1 MVMKKEDT
9 PRRISRRRYEEKRK
23 AERQANSG
31 NFQTM
36 IPRKE
41 YERICSFMKEHRIT
55 KVDLIYAGFAAL
67 MNDMEQAKEAT
78 K

>member
-1 MVMKKEDT
+1 MAMKKEDT

-23 AERQANSG
+23 AERQTNSG

-41 YERICSFMKEHRIT
+41 YERICSFLKEHRIT
-55 KVDLIYAGFAAL
+55 KES
-67 MNDMEQAKEAT
+67 NS
-78 K
+78 

>member
-1 MVMKKEDT
+1 
-9 PRRISRRRYEEKRK
+9 
-23 AERQANSG
+23 
-31 NFQTM
+31 M

-41 YERICSFMKEHRIT
+41 YERICSFLKEHRIT

-67 MNDMEQAKEAT
+67 MDDMEQAKEIT

>member
-1 MVMKKEDT
+1 MKKNA
-9 PRRISRRRYEEKRK
+9 K
-23 AERQANSG
+23 RQANSG

-41 YERICSFMKEHRIT
+41 YERICSFLKEHRIT